1 MIVSGIAL
9 SFALPILTPITAS
22 ILIFLLMLPPTLMG
36 LNSPYQSTSI
46 PMQYSLLVL
55 LMLFGVNVLL
65 NYFSETQ
72 KKQKLLDVFGQYVPP
87 EIVAELSTQ
96 SEQVKL
102 EGESKHM
109 TVLFCDLQNFS
120 GVSEQMTPKELVKM
134 LNDYFNE
141 LTSILYQHGATIDK
155 YIGDSIMTFWS
166 APITQ
171 EDHARRAIM
180 ASFDM
185 QKAVIK
191 LSKTYTDRGWANQTM
206 GIGINTGMMNV
217 GNMGSRYRL
226 AYTVIGDA
234 VNLSSRL
241 QVMTRVYHV
250 PTICGEET
258 AKNVNDIEF
267 MELDTVHVRG
277 KKIISR
283 IFHPIGLKSEIS
295 EAQKSI
301 LELHKKALACY
312 YEKNFEEADDLFCR
326 LIQQNTGFEDYYR
339 YMLQQV
345 TDKKSSTTVMQGKI
359 S

>member
-1 MIVSGIAL
+1 
-9 SFALPILTPITAS
+9 
-22 ILIFLLMLPPTLMG
+22 
-36 LNSPYQSTSI
+36 
-46 PMQYSLLVL
+46 
-55 LMLFGVNVLL
+55 
-65 NYFSETQ
+65 
-72 KKQKLLDVFGQYVPP
+72 
-87 EIVAELSTQ
+87 
-96 SEQVKL
+96 
-102 EGESKHM
+102 
-109 TVLFCDLQNFS
+109 
-120 GVSEQMTPKELVKM
+120 MTPKELVKM

-171 EDHARRAIM
+171 EDHAHRAVM

-191 LSKTYTDRGWANQTM
+191 ISKLYTDRGWAEQTM

-258 AKNVNDIEF
+258 VQNVNDIEF

-283 IFHPIGLKSEIS
+283 IFHPIGLKTDIS
-295 EAQKSI
+295 EEQKNA
-301 LELHKKALACY
+301 LELHKKALAFY
-312 YEKNFEEADDLFCR
+312 YDKNFAEADDLFCR
-326 LIQQNTGFEDYYR
+326 LIQQNTGFEEYYR

-345 TDKKSSTTVMQGKI
+345 AEKKNSTTVSQGKI